1 MPLSE
6 IQRKIHPLAEGITW
20 REWMATV
27 PTISPSPAEMQAWVE
42 RVHQEHEKAKEPP
55 KDRRKRR

>member
-20 REWMATV
+20 REWLATA
-27 PTISPSPAEMQAWVE
+27 PTKSPSKAEMQAWVE
-42 RVHQEHEKAKEPP
+42 RVRQEHEKAKKPQ
-55 KDRRKRR
+55 DRRKRR